1 MINLDPIK
9 FQAGIRLRRLCFDPQ
24 TDPNPFSMEN
34 VTHPIIFF
42 NDQAE
47 DANQFLYK
55 PEEFCKAL
63 SIIAE
68 KAKRIQFLTLR
79 RTRCSE
85 NILSNGFRPF
95 FEKIEPNLE
104 AILFLH
110 EPGWEKK
117 HLVNSSQENLMAEVF
132 KKLRPIEFSNEGS
145 WTLYIRSDLKLSFRN
160 YLNCLENFEFLP
172 HFLPNFDEI
181 TKYLNIQKCLDK
193 FGFYPHFL
201 DDFEQGIVTL
211 PSIEELNKRR

>member
-1 MINLDPIK
+1 
-9 FQAGIRLRRLCFDPQ
+9 
-24 TDPNPFSMEN
+24 MEN

-55 PEEFCKAL
+55 PKEFCKAL

-95 FEKIEPNLE
+95 FEKIEPTLE

-117 HLVNSSQENLMAEVF
+117 HLVNNSQENLMAEVF
-132 KKLRPIEFSNEGS
+132 KKLRPIKFSNKGS
-145 WTLYIRSDLKLSFRN
+145 WTLYVRSDLKPSFRN
-160 YLNCLENFEFLP
+160 SLNCLGNFEFLP
-172 HFLPNFDEI
+172 HFLLNFDEI

-193 FGFYPHFL
+193 FGFDPHFL

-211 PSIEELNKRR
+211 PSIEELKKRR

>member
-1 MINLDPIK
+1 M
-9 FQAGIRLRRLCFDPQ
+9 LRRLCFDPQ
-24 TDPNPFSMEN
+24 KDLNPLSMEN

-42 NDQAE
+42 MDQAQ

-63 SIIAE
+63 NIIAN
-68 KAKRIQFLTLR
+68 KAKKIQFLTLR

-85 NILSNGFRPF
+85 NILSNGFKPF
-95 FEKIEPNLE
+95 FEKIEPTLE

-117 HLVNSSQENLMAEVF
+117 HLINSSQENLMAEVF
-132 KKLRPIEFSNEGS
+132 KKLRPIKFSNEGS
-145 WTLYIRSDLKLSFRN
+145 WTLYVRSDLKPSIRN
-160 YLNCLENFEFLP
+160 FLDCLGNFEFLP

-181 TKYLNIQKCLDK
+181 TKYLKIQKCFDY
-193 FGFYPHFL
+193 FGFDPHFL
-201 DDFEQGIVTL
+201 DDFEEGKVTL
-211 PSIEELNKRR
+211 PSIEKMMKNRR